1 MNDCALARF
10 IPRTFTPPKTIDANH
25 LADSALPGTPR
36 ITLGLFIGL
45 YARDLDAEE
54 LSRLRVSL
62 RLCISA
68 FISFFVPI
76 KKSTLH
82 PELVPCSP

>member
-1 MNDCALARF
+1 MNNCALARF
-10 IPRTFTPPKTIDANH
+10 IPRTFTLPKTIDANH

-36 ITLGLFIGL
+36 ITVGLFIGL
-45 YARDLDAEE
+45 DVRDLDAEE
-54 LSRLRVSL
+54 LSKLRVSL
-62 RLCISA
+62 RLRISA
-68 FISFFVPI
+68 FISFVAPI